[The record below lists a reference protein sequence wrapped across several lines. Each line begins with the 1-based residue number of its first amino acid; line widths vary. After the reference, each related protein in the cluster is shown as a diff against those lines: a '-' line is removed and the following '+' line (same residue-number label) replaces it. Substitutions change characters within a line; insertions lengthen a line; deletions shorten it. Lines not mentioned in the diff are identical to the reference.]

1 MGRPQ
6 AVTLRVLVVED
17 DDDWRKIIRK
27 QFENRGCIVATA
39 TNLDEAEHH
48 LHGETF
54 DIVTLDMWLTSWE
67 QAFGNVDVSGG
78 WRLLDQLARQNP
90 RPLLFVISAGFENNP
105 KRAFDQ
111 GKLGVTDFVTK
122 KGFELS
128 KIDEWVQLASAPK
141 SASPG
146 DKTEGEYP
154 LL

>member
-1 MGRPQ
+1 M
-6 AVTLRVLVVED
+6 TLRVLVVED
-17 DDDWRKIIRK
+17 DDEWRKIIRK
-27 QFENRGCIVATA
+27 QFESRGCIVDTA
-39 TNLDEAEHH
+39 TNLDEAEQH

-67 QAFGNVDVSGG
+67 QASGNVDISGG

-111 GKLGVTDFVTK
+111 GKLGVRDFITK
-122 KGFELS
+122 KGFELR
-128 KIDEWVQLASAPK
+128 KIDEWIQMATAAE

-146 DKTEGEYP
+146 DQTQGGNQ